1 MTDWSDHNIAE
12 GLGLPNPSSV
22 YEILR
27 GGEELD
33 FRGRSNLVEL
43 ERQLYM
49 KWGLGRNL
57 ILAWAPYERGVLL
70 LVVPH
75 YAVAAYTVST
85 HGMAPDQ
92 SDDHDFVVR
101 LMSGPLQHSIS
112 QIKRAAQ
119 LLDTDTYYA
128 RLRQPLGTSN
138 AEVELIERM
147 IERYAVSFVRS
158 RAVALFDIVG
168 FSLLSPFEQ
177 MTQLNSL
184 SYSLNSAH
192 SKMLGQ
198 QIAADFARSSTGY
211 GFYVWNRNLGVA
223 ADTNLYHYMHL
234 VLADNA
240 VAHSRAKEGTVPRLR
255 VSFHVGSCYEFP
267 RADGLNPSMTHDIVG
282 EVTVELARMIEGAL
296 PGQIFV
302 GDFTSL
308 RRRRPES
315 GTRPSDVDSVHFVD
329 LAQARLSSLNGL
341 ELSGEAIESIKC
353 YLTGKP
359 RDDGTFTIRK
369 LTISDKHGLSRSVFN
384 AKVNIY
390 RRAAEPIYLGV
401 EDREL
406 STVALPIEA
415 VEHIFPEQH
424 DSTTGEFAPG
434 KTSSSR

>member
-57 ILAWAPYERGVLL
+57 ILAWAPYEQGVLL

-101 LMSGPLQHSIS
+101 LMSGPRQYSTS
-112 QIKRAAQ
+112 QIQRAAQ

-168 FSLLSPFEQ
+168 FMLLSPFEQ

-198 QIAADFARSSTGY
+198 KIAADFARSSTGD

-267 RADGLNPSMTHDIVG
+267 RAEGLNPSMTHDIVG

-315 GTRPSDVDSVHFVD
+315 GTRPSDVDSVHFVN

-390 RRAAEPIYLGV
+390 RRAAAPIYLGV

-406 STVALPIEA
+406 SKVALPIEA

-424 DSTTGEFAPG
+424 DSTTGESAPG
-434 KTSSSR
+434 KTGSSR

>member
-1 MTDWSDHNIAE
+1 MNDWGESDIAE

-27 GGEELD
+27 GGDELD

-43 ERQLYM
+43 ERQLYA

-57 ILAWAPYERGVLL
+57 ILAWAAHEQGVLL

-85 HGMAPDQ
+85 HGNAPDQ
-92 SDDHDFVVR
+92 SEDHDFVVR
-101 LMSGPLQHSIS
+101 LMSGPRRYSTN
-112 QIKRAAQ
+112 QIYRAAR
-119 LLDTDTYYA
+119 LLGTEPFYA
-128 RLRQPLGTSN
+128 RLRQPLGLSA
-138 AEVELIERM
+138 AEVELVERM

-168 FSLLSPFEQ
+168 FGLLSPFEQ

-192 SKMLGQ
+192 SKMLNQ
-198 QIAADFARSSTGY
+198 NIAADFARSSTGD
-211 GFYVWNRNLGVA
+211 GFYLWNRKHGVT

-240 VAHSRAKEGTVPRLR
+240 VAHSRAKSGTVPRLR
-255 VSFHVGSCYEFP
+255 VCFHVGSCYEFP
-267 RADGLNPSMTHDIVG
+267 RAEGLNPSMTHDIVG
-282 EVTVELARMIEGAL
+282 NVTVELARMIDGAL

-302 GDFTSL
+302 GDFTSM
-308 RRRRPES
+308 RRRSPDRPPA
-315 GTRPSDVDSVHFVD
+315 GSDLDSVHFVD
-329 LAQARLSSLNGL
+329 LAQARLSCLNGL

-359 RDDGTFTIRK
+359 CADGTFTIRK
-369 LTISDKHGLSRSVFN
+369 LTISDKHGLSRNVFN

-390 RRAAEPIYLGV
+390 RRSAEPIYLGV
-401 EDREL
+401 EDKEL
-406 STVALPIEA
+406 AKGALPVQA
-415 VEHIFPEQH
+415 VEHIFPDRLAGPSVADDAAEI
-424 DSTTGEFAPG
+424 GLAG
-434 KTSSSR
+434 